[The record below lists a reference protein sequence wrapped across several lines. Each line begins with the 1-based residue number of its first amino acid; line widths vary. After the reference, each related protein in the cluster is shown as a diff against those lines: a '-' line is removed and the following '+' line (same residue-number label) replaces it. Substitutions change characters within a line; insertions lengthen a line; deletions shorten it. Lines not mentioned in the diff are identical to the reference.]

1 MDAVKSWAA
10 MLCVV
15 AVGCAL
21 VQMLAPREGMG
32 KILKLIIA
40 AFFLCCMVSP
50 LLSLKSLTGLNL
62 DMLPDE
68 VSADLLQERVNEQL
82 KRQMEA
88 AVEKVADNTLK
99 NYGITAEKVTVQ
111 TDTSEEGGI
120 YIRQVILYLNSQN
133 IQKALTARQ
142 VMEQQLGV
150 DVSVEESG
158 S

>member
-21 VQMLAPREGMG
+21 VQMLAPRDGMG
-32 KILKLIIA
+32 KIMKLIIA

-50 LLSLKSLTGLNL
+50 LLSIKSLNGLNL
-62 DMLPDE
+62 DLLPDE
-68 VSADLLQERVNEQL
+68 ISADMLQERVNEQL
-82 KRQMEA
+82 KQQMAA
-88 AVEKVADNTLK
+88 AVEKVADKTLK
-99 NYGITAEKVTVQ
+99 NYGISAEKVIVK

-150 DVSVEESG
+150 DVSVEEEES
-158 S
+158 

>member
-1 MDAVKSWAA
+1 MDAVKSWAT

-21 VQMLAPREGMG
+21 VQMLAPKDGMG

-50 LLSLKSLTGLNL
+50 LLSIKSLSSLNL
-62 DMLPDE
+62 DLLPDE
-68 VSADLLQERVNEQL
+68 ISADLLQERVNEQL
-82 KRQMEA
+82 KQQMAA
-88 AVEKVADNTLK
+88 AVKKVADKSLK
-99 NYGITAEKVTVQ
+99 NYGITAEKVIVE

-150 DVSVEESG
+150 DVSVEEEES
-158 S
+158 